1 MANITTT
8 GTSGYPGVL
17 DTRTALTDGAAGDL
31 VVVNHPNGLGAAVL
45 AIETELGTD
54 PAGSATDL
62 KTRLAVALN
71 DDGTVKTG
79 VIAAG
84 TGASVNY
91 SSGVFTVS
99 FSGDGPNFVQNVGL
113 RIDANAPVANQMR
126 INLLQA
132 DLSTPTTTNPVRIGF
147 AAATPSSGL
156 YNTRTATTTTTMVVT
171 GGSTLGLQPS
181 ELGRVY
187 IGLVDNSGVPELCV
201 WNPKVIVASNTAARV
216 TQLFRPSETELY
228 TTTAEGGAG
237 GADTAATLYS
247 TTARSSV
254 PIRLIGYM
262 DIQAGATAGNW
273 SNNPNALHLIGPGV
287 KTTGEIVQTVG
298 TATSVVRTGTTVAVL
313 DGTTPQITE
322 GDAMLWA
329 TMTATSPVNPVF
341 IAAEW
346 NGASSAS
353 SGSRAMLHVHR
364 NSEADALLSCVEWYD
379 TTNTMQQVPLSG
391 VIATT
396 TSAAAGYY
404 LIVGFNQAGT
414 TCMNGEA
421 GVSRMGSSIVTNL
434 MLQEVCA

>member
-8 GTSGYPGVL
+8 GASGYPGVL

-31 VVVNHPNGLGAAVL
+31 VVANHPNGLGAAVL

-54 PAGSATDL
+54 PAGSAVDV

-71 DDGTVKTG
+71 NDGTVQSS

-84 TGASVNY
+84 TGASVAY
-91 SSGVFTVS
+91 SGGVFTVS

-113 RIDANAPVANQMR
+113 RIDVNAPVANQMR

-156 YNTRTATTTTTMVVT
+156 YNTRTATTTTTLVVT
-171 GGSTLGLQPS
+171 GGSTLGFLPS
-181 ELGRVY
+181 ELGRLY
-187 IGLVDNSGVPELCV
+187 IGLVDNNSVPELCV
-201 WNPKVIVASNTAARV
+201 WNPKVIVASDTAARV

-237 GADTAATLYS
+237 TADSAATIYS
-247 TTARSSV
+247 TTARTTL

-262 DIQAGATAGNW
+262 DIQTGSTTGNW
-273 SNNPNALHLIGPGV
+273 SNNPNALHLVGPGV

-298 TATSVVRTGTTVAVL
+298 TATSVVRTGTTVSVL

-322 GDAMLWA
+322 GDPMLWA
-329 TMTATSPVNPVF
+329 TMTSTSPVNPVRLTS
-341 IAAEW
+341 EW
-346 NGASSAS
+346 NGATSANA
-353 SGSRAMLHVHR
+353 GSRAILHVHR
-364 NSEADALLSCVEWYD
+364 NSEANALVSCIDWYD
-379 TTNTMQQVPLSG
+379 ASNAIQQIGFSG
-391 VIATT
+391 VIATST
-396 TSAAAGYY
+396 AAAAGYY
-404 LIVGFNQAGT
+404 LIVGVNQAGT
-414 TCMNGEA
+414 TTMNGEA
-421 GVSRMGSSIVTNL
+421 GASRLGSSIATHL
-434 MLQEVCA
+434 TIEEVCA